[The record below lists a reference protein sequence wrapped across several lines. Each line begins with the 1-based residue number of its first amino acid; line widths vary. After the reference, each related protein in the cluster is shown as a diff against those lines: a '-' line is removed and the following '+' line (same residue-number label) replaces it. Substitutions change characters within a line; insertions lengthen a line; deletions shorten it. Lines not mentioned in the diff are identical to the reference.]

1 MLGGPS
7 PCAMDMSDD
16 SNDPWQPV
24 RAFVALRM
32 DADAFE
38 AVLYRD
44 AALAA
49 ALEAA
54 RPLPAWLPLPDL
66 YSWACSLD
74 LARADDLL
82 NLRSVLA
89 QVLPGGEGEV
99 EVDQAARKA
108 ADARDRALRSAQ
120 PRWLSLDEGYL
131 AHWLAGHGEDAPDVL
146 RAALQAHIR
155 AHFLSVKRPPR
166 WLQEAAWPIEQGRP
180 LRFIGQLPLGDHAH
194 DDAFV
199 YVFQR
204 GDGSCWTIVQHA

>member
-1 MLGGPS
+1 
-7 PCAMDMSDD
+7 MSDD

-108 ADARDRALRSAQ
+108 ADARDRALRSA
-120 PRWLSLDEGYL
+120 
-131 AHWLAGHGEDAPDVL
+131 
-146 RAALQAHIR
+146 AALA
-155 AHFLSVKRPPR
+155 VT
-166 WLQEAAWPIEQGRP
+166 G
-180 LRFIGQLPLGDHAH
+180 
-194 DDAFV
+194 
-199 YVFQR
+199 
-204 GDGSCWTIVQHA
+204 